1 MDALKE
7 LFNKKSDHNESLL
20 LCGLNAIK
28 YERMEG
34 VPNGPSMAKM
44 AKGGLSTIKSMIK

>member
-7 LFNKKSDHNESLL
+7 LFNKKSDHNESQL

-34 VPNGPSMAKM
+34 VPNGPSMAK
-44 AKGGLSTIKSMIK
+44 GGLNIGWSMIK